1 MRISLY
7 PRLAWSGMVKNR
19 KLYIPYILSC
29 IGMVMMS
36 YIMQALSLSPLLYEM
51 QKGGSSIGIILSL
64 GKFVIAAFAL
74 LFLFY
79 TNSFLIRRRFKE
91 FGLFNVLGMDKRS
104 ISNIILW
111 ESLIV
116 AAIGLAGGMGLGIS
130 FSKLAELGL
139 LNAIGAQIDYR
150 LTVPVR
156 AITYTLEIF
165 GTIFLL
171 LTLKSLWQVSKCK
184 PLELL
189 RSENSG
195 EKPPRANWVFAV
207 LGVLIL
213 GAAYYLA
220 VSIKTP
226 LTALSLFFVA
236 VIMVIIATYLLF
248 MSGSVALCKVLQK
261 NKRYYYQK
269 QHFVSVSSM
278 IYRMKRN
285 GAGLASICILC
296 TMVLV
301 MISSSGSLY
310 FGANDAIRARF
321 PRNIDITVDMKG
333 LDNFGDTGIDN
344 VRSTYEKVFAEHQ
357 FTPENVQEY
366 CYASITGLMTDGI
379 VNADKDSVLGSVN
392 INFDDIR
399 QLYFVS
405 VDDYNRIMGTHYT
418 LHDGEALLHTMR
430 CTYDRDSFSMNG
442 CELHIA
448 GMLDDFI
455 AIGEA
460 NAMLAPSI
468 MFVVPDYEALRP
480 LEKLT
485 DPQGN
490 QMLSTE
496 YYYGYDYAENISDE
510 EAIDL
515 YGDQLDA
522 LNDTLLAGQDG
533 YSYTCSCAAAEK
545 DDFFTTFGGLFFLGI
560 ILSLIF
566 VFAAAMIIYY
576 KQVSE
581 GYEDQSRFAIMQK
594 VGMTKTDIKKSINSQ
609 ILTVFFA
616 PLIFAGLHLTFAFP
630 LIWKLLQLFNLHNLS
645 FVIWITAGAF
655 VVFGIFYALIYKATA
670 RSYYAIVAGGT
681 ND

>member
-366 CYASITGLMTDGI
+366 RYASITGLMTDGI

>member
-36 YIMQALSLSPLLYEM
+36 YIMQALSYTPLLSEM
-51 QKGGSSIGIILSL
+51 KGGSSLGSILSL
-64 GKFVIAAFAL
+64 GKLVIAVFAV

-79 TNSFLIRRRFKE
+79 TNSFLIRRRYKE
-91 FGLFNVLGMDKRS
+91 FGLFNILGMDKRS
-104 ISNIILW
+104 ISRIIFW

-116 AAIGLAGGMGLGIS
+116 SAFGLIGGMGLGIV

-139 LNAIGAQIDYR
+139 LNAIHGEIDYR
-150 LTVPVR
+150 FTIPTE
-156 AITYTLEIF
+156 AIAYTLIIF
-165 GTIFLL
+165 GIIFLL
-171 LTLKSLWQVSKCK
+171 LTVKSLWQVRRCK

-189 RSENSG
+189 RSENRG

-226 LTALSLFFVA
+226 LTAILLFFVA

-278 IYRMKRN
+278 MYRMKRN

-321 PRNIDITVDMKG
+321 PRNIDITVNMKG
-333 LDNFGDTGIDN
+333 LDNFDDSGIPN
-344 VRSTYEKVFAEHQ
+344 VRSAYEKVFADHQ
-357 FTPENVQEY
+357 FTPQNVQEY
-366 CYASITGLMTDGI
+366 RYASITGLMTDGK
-379 VNADKDSVLGSVN
+379 VEVDKDSVLNSLAISYDN
-392 INFDDIR
+392 LR

-418 LHDGEALLHTMR
+418 LHDGEALLHTLR
-430 CTYDRDSFSMNG
+430 CTYDRDSLSMNG

-448 GMLDDFI
+448 GTLDAFI
-455 AIGEA
+455 DIGEA
-460 NAMLAPSI
+460 NVEVSPSLMLVI
-468 MFVVPDYEALRP
+468 PDYETLRP
-480 LEKLT
+480 LESLK
-485 DPQGN
+485 DSHGD
-490 QMLSTE
+490 QMLSTK
-496 YYYGYDYAENISDE
+496 YYYGYDYAENLSDE
-510 EAIDL
+510 EAIGL
-515 YGDQLDA
+515 YHDQLDA
-522 LNDTLLAGQDG
+522 LNNTPLADQDG
-533 YSYTCSCAAAEK
+533 YSYSCSCAAAEK

-566 VFAAAMIIYY
+566 IFAAAMIIYY

-609 ILTVFFA
+609 VLTVFFA

-670 RSYYAIVAGGT
+670 KAYYSIVAGGA
-681 ND
+681 NHG

>member
-1 MRISLY
+1 MRMSLY

-36 YIMQALSLSPLLYEM
+36 YIMQALSLSPLLFEM

-116 AAIGLAGGMGLGIS
+116 AAIGLAGGIGLGIA

-139 LNAIGAQIDYR
+139 LNAIGAEINYR
-150 LTVPVR
+150 LTIPAH
-156 AITYTLEIF
+156 AITYTLEVF

-189 RSENSG
+189 RSENAG
-195 EKPPRANWVFAV
+195 EKPPRANWVFAM

-213 GAAYYLA
+213 GTAYYLA

-226 LTALSLFFVA
+226 LTAISLFFVA

-248 MSGSVALCKVLQK
+248 MSGSVALCKILQK

-278 IYRMKRN
+278 VYRMKRN

-321 PRNIDITVDMKG
+321 PRNTDITVDMRG
-333 LDNFGDTGIDN
+333 LDSFQDTDIAN
-344 VRSTYEKVFAEHQ
+344 IRSTYEKVFSSHQ

-366 CYASITGLMTDGI
+366 RYATITGLMTDGK
-379 VNADKDSVLGSVN
+379 VEADKDSIFNNAVISY
-392 INFDDIR
+392 DDLR

-405 VDDYNRIMGTHYT
+405 VDDYNRVMGTRHT
-418 LHDGEALLHTMR
+418 LRDGEALLYTLR
-430 CTYDRDSFSMNG
+430 CTYDRDTFSMNG
-442 CELHIA
+442 CEFHVA
-448 GMLDDFI
+448 GALDEFVD
-455 AIGEA
+455 IGEA
-460 NAMLAPSI
+460 NAMLVPSI
-468 MFVVPDYEALRP
+468 MFVIPDYEALRP
-480 LEKLT
+480 LEALS
-485 DPQGN
+485 DPEGN
-490 QMLSTE
+490 SMLSTR
-496 YYYGYDYAENISDE
+496 YYYGYDCAANISDE
-510 EAIDL
+510 DAIRL
-515 YGDQLDA
+515 YDDQLVA
-522 LNDTLLAGQDG
+522 LKEALLSDQDG
-533 YSYTCSCAAAEK
+533 SSFSCSCAAAEK
-545 DDFFTTFGGLFFLGI
+545 EDFFTTFGGLFFLGI

-616 PLIFAGLHLTFAFP
+616 PLLFAGLHLTFAFP
-630 LIWKLLQLFNLHNLS
+630 LIWKLLQLFNLHNLPL
-645 FVIWITAGAF
+645 VIWITVGAF

-670 RSYYAIVAGGT
+670 KSYYAIVAGGA

>member
-1 MRISLY
+1 
-7 PRLAWSGMVKNR
+7 MVKNR

-29 IGMVMMS
+29 VGMVMMS
-36 YIMQALSLSPLLYEM
+36 YIMQALSLSPLLFEM

-116 AAIGLAGGMGLGIS
+116 AAIGLAGGIGLGIA

-150 LTVPVR
+150 LVVPVR

-189 RSENSG
+189 HSENSG
-195 EKPPRANWVFAV
+195 EKPPRANWILAV

-213 GAAYYLA
+213 GTAYYLA

-226 LTALSLFFVA
+226 LTAITLFFVA

-278 IYRMKRN
+278 VYRMKRN

-301 MISSSGSLY
+301 MISSSASLY

-321 PRNIDITVDMKG
+321 PRNIDITVNMKD
-333 LDNFGDTGIDN
+333 LDDFTDTDIAN
-344 VRSTYEKVFAEHQ
+344 IRSSYEKVFADHQ

-366 CYASITGLMTDGI
+366 RYASITGLMTDGK
-379 VNADKDSVLGSVN
+379 VEADKDSIIDNVVISY
-392 INFDDIR
+392 DDLR

-405 VDDYNRIMGTHYT
+405 VDDYNRIMNTHYT
-418 LHDGEALLHTMR
+418 LRDDEALLYTLR

-448 GMLDDFI
+448 GTLDDFI
-455 AIGEA
+455 DIGEA
-460 NAMLAPSI
+460 NSLVIPSLMLVI
-468 MFVVPDYEALRP
+468 PDYETLRP

-490 QMLSTE
+490 PMLSAE

-510 EAIDL
+510 EAIGL
-515 YGDQLDA
+515 YNDQLDA
-522 LNDTLLAGQDG
+522 LNDTLLTGQHG
-533 YSYTCSCAAAEK
+533 YSYSCSCAAAEK

-630 LIWKLLQLFNLHNLS
+630 LIWKLLQLFNLHNLPL
-645 FVIWITAGAF
+645 VIWITVGAF

-670 RSYYAIVAGGT
+670 KSYYAIVAGGA

>member
-1 MRISLY
+1 
-7 PRLAWSGMVKNR
+7 MVKNR

-29 IGMVMMS
+29 IGMVMMY

-116 AAIGLAGGMGLGIS
+116 AAIGLAGGIGLGIVL
-130 FSKLAELGL
+130 SKLAELGL
-139 LNAIGAQIDYR
+139 LNAIGAEIDYR
-150 LTVPVR
+150 LTIPTH

-165 GTIFLL
+165 GAIFLL
-171 LTLKSLWQVSKCK
+171 LTLKALWQVSKCK

-189 RSENSG
+189 RSENTG

-213 GAAYYLA
+213 GTAYYLA

-226 LTALSLFFVA
+226 LTAISLFFVA

-248 MSGSVALCKVLQK
+248 ISSSVALCKMLQK

-278 IYRMKRN
+278 MYRMKRN

-321 PRNIDITVDMKG
+321 PRNTDITVDVKG
-333 LDNFGDTGIDN
+333 LDHFTDSDMDRI
-344 VRSTYEKVFAEHQ
+344 RSVYEKTFTDHQ

-366 CYASITGLMTDGI
+366 RYASITGLMTGGNLEADVNATLDGI
-379 VNADKDSVLGSVN
+379 SIS
-392 INFDDIR
+392 FDALR

-405 VDDYNRIMGTHYT
+405 VDDYNRIAGTHYT

-430 CTYDRDSFSMNG
+430 CSYDRDTISMGG

-448 GMLDDFI
+448 GTLDDFI
-455 AIGEA
+455 DIGEA
-460 NAMLAPSI
+460 HTAVVPSLMLVI
-468 MFVVPDYEALRP
+468 PDYEVLRP
-480 LEKLT
+480 LENIPDSPDIQL
-485 DPQGN
+485 
-490 QMLSTE
+490 LSTN
-496 YYYGYDYAENISDE
+496 YYYGYDYAEDISDE
-510 EAIDL
+510 DAL
-515 YGDQLDA
+515 RLFHDQLS
-522 LNDTLLAGQDG
+522 TLSDSLSSDQGG
-533 YSYTCSCAAAEK
+533 YSFSCSCAAAEK

-560 ILSLIF
+560 MLSIVF
-566 VFAAAMIIYY
+566 IFAAAMIIYY

-594 VGMTKTDIKKSINSQ
+594 VGMTKSDIKKSINSQ
-609 ILTVFFA
+609 VLTVFFA
-616 PLIFAGLHLTFAFP
+616 PLLFAGLHLTFAFP
-630 LIWKLLQLFNLHNLS
+630 LIWKLLQLFNLHNLT
-645 FVIWITAGAF
+645 FVIWITVGAF

-670 RSYYAIVAGGT
+670 KAYYAIVAGGG